1 MAAIIW
7 TNAVLL
13 SSGPL
18 GTNLSQIVFEIRTF
32 SRKWFWNVIWING
45 GYFVS
50 ASIYYGHLPVIKGLD
65 MSQALY
71 VTGHLLISICN
82 DNLERNKSW
91 KSLLKYVK
99 ISQRELDDKGGI
111 YNITNTGQV
120 SVIRAMLN
128 TEISLAAYISIHAE
142 GWACE
147 TVSTMKQS
155 R

>member
-45 GYFVS
+45 GYIFVS

-82 DNLERNKSW
+82 DNLEIKEITTKICQNFTKRARQQRKYLQYNKYWTGEHNKNDVKHWNTLGCLHQHSCRGL
-91 KSLLKYVK
+91 SLWN
-99 ISQRELDDKGGI
+99 SQDREA
-111 YNITNTGQV
+111 V
-120 SVIRAMLN
+120 
-128 TEISLAAYISIHAE
+128 
-142 GWACE
+142 
-147 TVSTMKQS
+147 
-155 R
+155 